1 MRAPAALQPQR
12 TQMGEKE
19 LASLIARVG
28 DLPAMP
34 AVAMKVMEMVG
45 DQATSARALQG
56 IIQRDQALT
65 AKVLKIANSA
75 MFGVSRD
82 ITTLSHAI
90 VMLGFDTIRSVVLA
104 ASTKSIFFKCKGIA
118 GFSGNLL
125 WEHSLVAAAIARRLA
140 SKLDGV
146 GVEESF
152 ISGLLHDIGKSVL
165 NINFFDKYSEVV
177 RETYNTDGD
186 WVRIERKLL
195 GFDHSQVGAVVVRKW
210 NLARTLEEA
219 VRYHHNPKVAGE
231 FPVLTATVA
240 LADEIANT
248 LGKDSDRRPAWDAYS
263 SAAVRMLGIGRAD
276 LDGLMEEMSNL
287 MKDDEALFS
296 I

>member
-1 MRAPAALQPQR
+1 
-12 TQMGEKE
+12 MGEKE

-90 VMLGFDTIRSVVLA
+90 VMLGFSTIRSVVLA
-104 ASTKSIFFKCKGIA
+104 ASTKSIYFKCKGIS
-118 GFSGNLL
+118 GFSAKLL
-125 WEHSLVAAAIARRLA
+125 WEHSLAAAAIARRLA
-140 SKLDGV
+140 GRLDGV
-146 GVEESF
+146 DVEESF

-165 NINFFDKYSEVV
+165 NVNFFDKYSEVIK
-177 RETYNTDGD
+177 ETYNIGGD
-186 WVRIERKLL
+186 SVRVERRLL
-195 GFDHSQVGAVVVRKW
+195 GFDHAQVGAMVVRKW
-210 NLARTLEEA
+210 NLAKGLEEA
-219 VRYHHNPKVAGE
+219 VRYHHNPRVAGE
-231 FPVLTATVA
+231 YPVLTATVA
-240 LADEIANT
+240 LADELANV
-248 LGKDSDRRPAWDAYS
+248 LGKGAGKRPDWDMNS
-263 SAAVRMLGIGRAD
+263 SAAVKMLSIRRAD
-276 LDGLMEEMSNL
+276 LEELMEEASGL
-287 MKDDEALFS
+287 MKDDEAMLS

>member
-1 MRAPAALQPQR
+1 MEE
-12 TQMGEKE
+12 TE

-90 VMLGFDTIRSVVLA
+90 VMLGFSTIRSVVLA
-104 ASTKSIFFKCKGIA
+104 ASTKSIYVKCKGVS
-118 GFSGNLL
+118 GFSAKLL
-125 WEHSLVAAAIARRLA
+125 WEHSLAAAAIARRLA
-140 SKLDGV
+140 EKLEGV
-146 GVEESF
+146 DVEESF
-152 ISGLLHDIGKSVL
+152 ISGLLHDVGKSVL
-165 NINFFDKYSEVV
+165 NVNFFDKYSEVI
-177 RETYNTDGD
+177 RETYNIGGD
-186 WVRIERKLL
+186 SVRVERRLL
-195 GFDHSQVGAVVVRKW
+195 GFDHAQVGAMVVRKW
-210 NLARTLEEA
+210 NLAKGLEEA
-219 VRYHHNPKVAGE
+219 VRYHHNPRVAGE
-231 FPVLTATVA
+231 YPVMTAAVA
-240 LADEIANT
+240 LADELANM
-248 LGKDSDRRPAWDAYS
+248 LGKGPGKKPDWNIDS
-263 SAAVRMLGIGRAD
+263 SAAVKMLGFGRAN
-276 LDGLMEEMSNL
+276 LEGLVEEVSGIVEAN
-287 MKDDEALFS
+287 EALLS